1 MQFIVGLKKPQST
14 FVKLNGVGSKAGA
27 TICVVTNSKAYRTI
41 VGKIYTYCAFI
52 SEGYTEI

>member
-27 TICVVTNSKAYRTI
+27 TICVVTNSKAYHSRENLHLL
-41 VGKIYTYCAFI
+41 CFH
-52 SEGYTEI
+52 